1 VTAAFF
7 DTSALV
13 KLLLREPGAAVV
25 AEAWLL
31 ADPPVCS
38 RLALVEARAALA
50 AAHRARRHDATQ
62 HRRLKR
68 SFAEMWSQASVVE
81 VDEAVVL
88 LAADLAE
95 EHALRGYDAVHV
107 AAALTAASPL
117 FVSADADQL
126 RAAEALK
133 LTTLQPATNP

>member
-1 VTAAFF
+1 LTAVFF

-13 KLLLREPGAAVV
+13 KLLLREPGAAAV
-25 AEAWLL
+25 ADAWLL

-50 AAHRARRHDATQ
+50 AALRAGRHDAAR

-68 SFAEMWSQASVVE
+68 SFEEMWVQVTVVE
-81 VDEAVVL
+81 ADERVVS

-95 EHALRGYDAVHV
+95 THALRGYDAVHL
-107 AAALTAASPL
+107 AAALIAGVPV
-117 FVSADADQL
+117 FVSSDADQL
-126 RAAEALK
+126 RAVEAEQLVALA
-133 LTTLQPATNP
+133 P